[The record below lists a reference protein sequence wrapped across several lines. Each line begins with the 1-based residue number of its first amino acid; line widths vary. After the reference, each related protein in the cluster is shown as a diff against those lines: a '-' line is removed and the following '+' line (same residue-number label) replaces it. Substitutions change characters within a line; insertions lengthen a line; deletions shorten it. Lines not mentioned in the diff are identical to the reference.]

1 MFKMFAQAFS
11 ALTVFF
17 SALENFAKAFFHL
30 STWGEEAAGA
40 FADEAKVERQK
51 KMAALNE
58 SVRQQAAA
66 IANNTGSTNT
76 TPVAGQTAA
85 TQQP

>member
-17 SALENFAKAFFHL
+17 SALENFATAFFHL

-51 KMAALNE
+51 KMAALQH
-58 SVRQQAAA
+58 SIQQQTTAL
-66 IANNTGSTNT
+66 ANNSNT
-76 TPVAGQTAA
+76 TPVAGQTTA
-85 TQQP
+85 TQAP